1 MGLYVPVND
10 SDKDIS
16 KLQMLIASNVKK
28 LRLRMGLSQE
38 EFADLCG
45 YHRTYIGSV
54 ERSERNITVSTL
66 EALALALKVEPTELL
81 RDNG

>member
-1 MGLYVPVND
+1 MAESV
-10 SDKDIS
+10 KDIS
-16 KLQMLIASNVKK
+16 HLQQVIAANVRK

-45 YHRTYIGSV
+45 YHRTYIGSI

-66 EALALALKVEPTELL
+66 EAVAKHLGVAPSDLL
-81 RDNG
+81 SEDG